1 MLTNLMYFIFDI
13 LYRVVIICCVLAIS
27 ALLLFAVFSI
37 GYFMAKI
44 SKVII
49 DKLEGCN
56 K

>member
-13 LYRVVIICCVLAIS
+13 LYWVVIICCVLAIS

-37 GYFMAKI
+37 GYFMDKV

-49 DKLEGCN
+49 DKLEGGN